1 MGGLPSAHL
10 MSSAEFEV
18 ENLNV
23 AHAASTEARNTAP
36 ATAVLTANAPAPD
49 VPYDDSSSTAAATA
63 AAAVA
68 SAASAVASAAAS
80 ALADA
85 YEAALDRRRRERF
98 AAESALLDSCVWK
111 IINDEG
117 HLEDVRRFPFLSWSM
132 HRDLGKYGCSV
143 AVRLLL
149 VVKHEGIVALTLC
162 FLLTLPNLIDNL
174 RRTKYR
180 HDCRFTGVGSGSLMC
195 GVADVALRTSSMM
208 PEQPFYL
215 WTAMG
220 ACEEYANTSI
230 VLQPTFTYDNPFVHL
245 RSAAE
250 YCIHPYL
257 EQSYELWSGVLVMVV
272 LTLYLLRL
280 RRLQVRIVRDHN
292 RHTWTPGDYAVL
304 IEGLMCGQV
313 PADQEGSLRS
323 DMRKIGIGDVAIS
336 HIEIGCGCKSEFEL
350 LQSIAELR
358 VKTQEL
364 GARRGRTAEQ
374 EKRDQAKLEATREKL
389 AAARLQLSKGRE
401 DEHVTTGQAFIV
413 FQSEDDRN
421 KLISRFDPDYALV
434 RPGPA
439 ARLAA
444 RLEARLAESGFIR
457 QKKEAEEGDDGPIK
471 RAKTRARPRRLL
483 GVKHARV
490 SNTFRD
496 MFQHLNNLFRESE
509 FADLEA
515 SDPDRALVVAPAPEP
530 TDVLWQNLE
539 IDDDERFRRTFLTY
553 VITGLIVLMSAASC
567 AFLTTLKHNGPE
579 WIGYGR
585 DDDSWWAWAFSL
597 GLSAAT
603 AIGINV
609 ANFVI
614 YTYVYAAT
622 EHERHISRTLHERS
636 LFTKLSLAYLANTVA
651 LPLIVGC
658 VPFGPTQGWY
668 EVGGPVD
675 TAQVIL
681 LSGALINELLKV
693 TQPYTWYVRY
703 VRGRFAHSQLR
714 LNALW
719 APPDMFIGELFA
731 DLVKLIAL
739 CLLYAPLQPMM
750 YVYTVLALVLSLACD
765 KYAISYWWRAPP
777 SCRADLME
785 RLRFTLWLLLPLHFG
800 ASAFALV
807 YAQPREGAADAM
819 GGPLA
824 LSIIVWLCYP
834 LALLLSGVLGI
845 EVLQMANSLEPT
857 TTLYGATW
865 RLMGDDEAGHAP
877 TEIANDALAAA
888 LAANQLAFTQ
898 PELVAFGLRSLP
910 AGCCIR
916 VGGERY
922 LEVAKGVRY
931 DDVPLVLGYGI
942 DRYRGLAATREEETA
957 VAIEERAFRSGLA
970 GLNAKYTAVRR
981 LTSGAGAGADA
992 PVESSAF
999 ARALNGTAE
1008 EGFRRFEVGVQD
1020 WFLGRLVRQE
1030 PPVAPTVE
1038 APEPSAQES
1047 SAAPELQA

>member
-1 MGGLPSAHL
+1 VEQFASAVSRFFSDGSPATMGGLPSAHL
-10 MSSAEFEV
+10 VSSAEV
-18 ENLNV
+18 QNLNV
-23 AHAASTEARNTAP
+23 AVPHTALTEATAP
-36 ATAVLTANAPAPD
+36 ATAAPTANAPAPD
-49 VPYDDSSSTAAATA
+49 VPYDSSSSTAAATA

-85 YEAALDRRRRERF
+85 YEAALDRRKRERL

-111 IINDEG
+111 IIDDEG

-180 HDCRFTGVGSGSLMC
+180 HDCRFTAVGSGSLMC
-195 GVADVALRTSSMM
+195 GVADVALRTSATM

-250 YCIHPYL
+250 YCIRPYL
-257 EQSYELWSGVLVMVV
+257 KQSYELWSGVLVMVV

-304 IEGLMCGQV
+304 IEGLMRGQV

-358 VKTQEL
+358 VRCQEL

-374 EKRDQAKLEATREKL
+374 EQRDQMKLEATREKL
-389 AAARLQLSKGRE
+389 AAARLQLGKGRE
-401 DEHVTTGQAFIV
+401 DEHKTTGQAFIV

-444 RLEARLAESGFIR
+444 RLEARLAESGLI
-457 QKKEAEEGDDGPIK
+457 QKKEEAEDDDDGPIK

-483 GVKHARV
+483 GAKHVRV

-496 MFQHLNNLFRESE
+496 LFQHLNNLFRESE

-515 SDPDRALVVAPAPEP
+515 SDPDRALLVEPAPEP

-539 IDDDERFRRTFLTY
+539 IDDDERFRRTCLTY
-553 VITGLIVLMSAASC
+553 VVTGMIVLMSAACC
-567 AFLTTLKHNGPE
+567 AVLTTLKHNGPE

-597 GLSAAT
+597 GLSAVT

-622 EHERHISRTLHERS
+622 EHERHLSRTLHERS

-668 EVGGPVD
+668 EEGRGGVHAA
-675 TAQVIL
+675 TLHA
-681 LSGALINELLKV
+681 SAHHGAL
-693 TQPYTWYVRY
+693 TSPQ
-703 VRGRFAHSQLR
+703 VRGGWPRRHSS
-714 LNALW
+714 
-719 APPDMFIGELFA
+719 GH
-731 DLVKLIAL
+731 
-739 CLLYAPLQPMM
+739 
-750 YVYTVLALVLSLACD
+750 LALGRSHP
-765 KYAISYWWRAPP
+765 RAPQGDAAVHVVH
-777 SCRADLME
+777 SIRA
-785 RLRFTLWLLLPLHFG
+785 RTLRT
-800 ASAFALV
+800 
-807 YAQPREGAADAM
+807 
-819 GGPLA
+819 
-824 LSIIVWLCYP
+824 
-834 LALLLSGVLGI
+834 
-845 EVLQMANSLEPT
+845 
-857 TTLYGATW
+857 
-865 RLMGDDEAGHAP
+865 
-877 TEIANDALAAA
+877 LAAA
-888 LAANQLAFTQ
+888 PECALGAARHVYRRPLC
-898 PELVAFGLRSLP
+898 RSRQALCSVP
-910 AGCCIR
+910 PVRATATHDVR
-916 VGGERY
+916 VH
-922 LEVAKGVRY
+922 
-931 DDVPLVLGYGI
+931 
-942 DRYRGLAATREEETA
+942 
-957 VAIEERAFRSGLA
+957 RAS
-970 GLNAKYTAVRR
+970 
-981 LTSGAGAGADA
+981 
-992 PVESSAF
+992 
-999 ARALNGTAE
+999 ARA
-1008 EGFRRFEVGVQD
+1008 QPS
-1020 WFLGRLVRQE
+1020 VR
-1030 PPVAPTVE
+1030 
-1038 APEPSAQES
+1038 
-1047 SAAPELQA
+1047 